1 LIKKIVYFCTKV
13 HKLRT
18 NSRLKFIVFLL
29 FSVFTAFPSFSQK
42 VGLVLSGGGATGF
55 AHIGVIKA
63 LEERGIPIDYIT
75 GTSAGALVGSMYAIG
90 YSPAEIE
97 AYVLSERFQL
107 MSNGKLERSQEF
119 LFQKDDE
126 DASLIDLAFSKDSIL
141 KKSLPTNF
149 IRPTLMDFEM
159 MFVLGTNGASRGEN
173 FDSLFIP
180 FRCVAAD
187 IYNKKSVVF
196 SHGKLN
202 QAVRAS
208 MTYPFFVNPIRVD
221 GQLLFDGGLYNN
233 FPTDVMYNDFSPD
246 YMIGS
251 NVAGNAKPPAED
263 DLLAQLRSML
273 VSYTNFDLPCTE
285 GIVIRPVTNIGTF
298 EFENIEEA
306 IQDGYLSTLKYLDS
320 IEIHVARK
328 VSKEELTA
336 KRAAFKK
343 KIFEL
348 NISSVN
354 TYSLNKTD
362 ESFVRKSIL
371 KNTKNQIITPELL
384 TKRYFRTAAI
394 QQIDYLL
401 PTITLKPDSTF
412 NLDLLVRKTK
422 DFKLEVGG
430 HFSSR
435 SINTGYIGLTYYN
448 LSKVAIK
455 VKGESYFGK
464 FYASVKTSLDLQ
476 LPLYYPVSISP
487 YFVLNRWDYYRSS
500 STFFED
506 IKPSFLVQNEL
517 YFGLKLKH
525 PLGNNSKSVFDIRKF
540 QLKDDYYQTQNFTS
554 IDTADYTQFFGET
567 ASWQIENNSLNRKQ
581 FASSGHYFSF
591 KARYVQ
597 GKERSISGST
607 SLTKYDL
614 NKNHKWINLEAEAQS
629 FLINNYIFHL
639 GVHAKAIMN
648 SQSLFSNYKASILS
662 TTAFSPTP
670 DAATFFLED
679 YRAPQHAGIGTNFIF
694 SIKKSIDI
702 RFDGYIYQPFKQIKL
717 NEDGTIYYSRPP
729 LKGGTYLAAASVI
742 YHSPFGP
749 IRFTA
754 NYFPKQKTPFYFQF
768 SYGYVLFNERAIR

>member
-1 LIKKIVYFCTKV
+1 LK
-13 HKLRT
+13 T
-18 NSRLKFIVFLL
+18 NGRLKFIVFLL
-29 FSVFTAFPSFSQK
+29 FTVFTASTIFSQK

-55 AHIGVIKA
+55 SHIGVIKA

-75 GTSAGALVGSMYAIG
+75 GTSAGALVGSMYSIG

-97 AYVLSERFQL
+97 EYVLSERFQL
-107 MSNGKLERSQEF
+107 MSSGKLERNQEF

-141 KKSLPTNF
+141 KKSLPTNY
-149 IRPTLMDFEM
+149 IRPTLLDFEM
-159 MFVLGTNGASRGEN
+159 MYVLGTIGASCGEN
-173 FDSLFIP
+173 FDSLFVP

-196 SHGKLN
+196 SNGKLN

-208 MTYPFFVNPIRVD
+208 MTYPFFVNPIRIN

-233 FPTDVMYNDFSPD
+233 FPSDVMYNDFAPD

-251 NVAGNAKPPAED
+251 NVAGNATPPSED
-263 DLLAQLRSML
+263 DLLSQLRNML
-273 VSYTNFDLPCTE
+273 VSYTNFDLPCDE
-285 GIVIRPVTNIGTF
+285 GIVIRPTTDVGTF
-298 EFENIEEA
+298 EFEDVKDA
-306 IQDGYLSTLKYLDS
+306 IQDGYLSTIKYLDS
-320 IEIHVARK
+320 IELHVTRR
-328 VSKEELTA
+328 VSIEELTL

-343 KIFEL
+343 KILKL

-354 TYSLNKTD
+354 TYSLKKMD
-362 ESFVRKSIL
+362 VSFVRKSIL
-371 KNTKNQIITPELL
+371 KNSKNQIITPELL

-394 QQIDYLL
+394 PQIDYLL
-401 PTITLKPDSTF
+401 PTVTLKPDSTF
-412 NLDLLVRKTK
+412 HLDLLVRKTK

-435 SINTGYIGLTYYN
+435 SVNTGYIGLTYYS
-448 LSKVAIK
+448 LSKVALKI
-455 VKGESYFGK
+455 KGESYFGK
-464 FYASVKTSLDLQ
+464 FYASVKTSVDLQ
-476 LPLYYPVSISP
+476 LPMYYPVSISP

-506 IKPSFLVQNEL
+506 IKPSFLVQNEM
-517 YFGLKLKH
+517 YFGVKIKH
-525 PLGNNSKSVFDIRKF
+525 PLANNTKSIFDIRKF
-540 QLKDDYYQTQNFTS
+540 ELKDDYYQTQNFKST
-554 IDTADYTQFFGET
+554 DTADYTQFYGEM

-607 SLTKYDL
+607 SPTKYDI
-614 NKNHKWINLEAEAQS
+614 NKNHNWINLDAEAQS
-629 FLINNYIFHL
+629 FIINNRIFHL
-639 GVHAKAIMN
+639 GIHAKAIMN

-662 TTAFSPTP
+662 TTSFSPLP
-670 DAATFFLED
+670 DAGTFFLEE
-679 YRAPQHAGIGTNFIF
+679 YRAPQHAGIGTNVIF

-702 RFDGYIYQPFKQIKL
+702 RFDGYVYQPFKQIRL
-717 NEDGTIYYSRPP
+717 NDDGTVSYSKPF
-729 LKGGTYLAAASVI
+729 KGETYMAAGSII

-749 IRFTA
+749 IRFTT

>member
-1 LIKKIVYFCTKV
+1 MK
-13 HKLRT
+13 T

-29 FSVFTAFPSFSQK
+29 FSVFTASTIFSQK

-75 GTSAGALVGSMYAIG
+75 GTSAGALVGSMYSIG

-97 AYVLSERFQL
+97 EYVLSERFQL
-107 MSNGKLERSQEF
+107 MSSGKLERSQEF

-141 KKSLPTNF
+141 KKSLPTNY
-149 IRPTLMDFEM
+149 IRPTLLDFEM
-159 MFVLGTNGASRGEN
+159 MYVLGTIGASCGEN
-173 FDSLFIP
+173 FDSLFVP

-196 SHGKLN
+196 SDGKLN

-208 MTYPFFVNPIRVD
+208 MTYPFFVNPIRIN

-233 FPTDVMYNDFSPD
+233 FPSDVMYNDFAPD

-251 NVAGNAKPPAED
+251 NVAGNATPPSED
-263 DLLAQLRSML
+263 DLLSQLRNML
-273 VSYTNFDLPCTE
+273 VSYTNFDLPCEE
-285 GIVIRPVTNIGTF
+285 GIIIRPTTDVGTF
-298 EFENIEEA
+298 EFEDVKDA
-306 IQDGYLSTLKYLDS
+306 IQDGYLSTIKYLDS
-320 IEIHVARK
+320 IELRVTRR
-328 VSKEELTA
+328 VSIEELTL
-336 KRAAFKK
+336 KRAAFKN
-343 KIFEL
+343 KILKL

-354 TYSLNKTD
+354 TYSLKKMD
-362 ESFVRKSIL
+362 VSFVRKSIL
-371 KNTKNQIITPELL
+371 KNSKNQIITPELL
-384 TKRYFRTAAI
+384 IKRYFRTAAI
-394 QQIDYLL
+394 PQIDYLL
-401 PTITLKPDSTF
+401 PTVTLKPDSTF
-412 NLDLLVRKTK
+412 HLDLLVRKTK

-435 SINTGYIGLTYYN
+435 SVNTGYIGLTYYS
-448 LSKVAIK
+448 LSKVALKI
-455 VKGESYFGK
+455 KGESYFGK
-464 FYASVKTSLDLQ
+464 FYASVKTSVDLQ
-476 LPLYYPVSISP
+476 LPMYYPVSISP

-506 IKPSFLVQNEL
+506 IKPSFLVQNEM
-517 YFGLKLKH
+517 YYGIKIKQ
-525 PLGNNSKSVFDIRKF
+525 PIGNNTKSIFDIRKF
-540 QLKDDYYQTQNFTS
+540 ELKDDYYQTQNFKST
-554 IDTADYTQFFGET
+554 DTADYTQFFGEM

-607 SLTKYDL
+607 SLTKYDI
-614 NKNHKWINLEAEAQS
+614 NKNHDWINLDAEVQS
-629 FLINNYIFHL
+629 FIINNRIFHL
-639 GVHAKAIMN
+639 GIHAKAIMN

-662 TTAFSPTP
+662 TTSFSPLP
-670 DAATFFLED
+670 DAGTFFLEE
-679 YRAPQHAGIGTNFIF
+679 YRAPQHAGLGTNVIF

-702 RFDGYIYQPFKQIKL
+702 RFDGYIYQPFKQIRL
-717 NEDGTIYYSRPP
+717 NDNGSVSYSKPF
-729 LKGGTYLAAASVI
+729 KGETYMAAGSII

-749 IRFTA
+749 IRFTT
-754 NYFPKQKTPFYFQF
+754 NYFPKQKTPLYIQF

>member
-1 LIKKIVYFCTKV
+1 M
-13 HKLRT
+13 
-18 NSRLKFIVFLL
+18 L
-29 FSVFTAFPSFSQK
+29 FTVFTASPIFSQK

-75 GTSAGALVGSMYAIG
+75 GTSAGALVGSMYSIG
-90 YSPAEIE
+90 FTPAEME
-97 AYVLSERFQL
+97 TYVLSERFQL
-107 MSNGKLERSQEF
+107 MSSGKLERNQEF

-141 KKSLPTNF
+141 KKSLPTNY
-149 IRPTLMDFEM
+149 IRPTLLDFEM
-159 MFVLGTNGASRGEN
+159 MTVLGTIGASYGEN
-173 FDSLFIP
+173 FDSLFVP

-233 FPTDVMYNDFSPD
+233 FPTDVMYNDFAPD

-251 NVAGNAKPPAED
+251 NVAGNAKPPSED
-263 DLLAQLRSML
+263 DLLSQLRNML
-273 VSYTNFDLPCTE
+273 VSNTNFDLPCDE
-285 GIVIRPVTNIGTF
+285 GIIIQPTTNVGTF
-298 EFENIEEA
+298 EFEEVKDA
-306 IQDGYLSTLKYLDS
+306 IQDGYLSTIKYLDS
-320 IEIHVARK
+320 IEMHVIRR
-328 VSKEELTA
+328 VSIEELTK
-336 KRAAFKK
+336 KRAAFKSK
-343 KIFEL
+343 FLEL
-348 NISSVN
+348 YISSVN
-354 TYSLNKTD
+354 TYSFKKMD
-362 ESFVRKSIL
+362 VSFVRKSIL
-371 KNTKNQIITPELL
+371 KNTKNQIITPDLL

-394 QQIDYLL
+394 PQIDYLL
-401 PTITLKPDSTF
+401 PTVTLKPDSTF
-412 NLDLLVRKTK
+412 HLDLLVRKTK

-435 SINTGYIGLTYYN
+435 SVNTGYIGLTYYS
-448 LSKVAIK
+448 LSKVALK

-464 FYASVKTSLDLQ
+464 FYASLKTSIDLQ
-476 LPLYYPVSISP
+476 LPMYYPVSISP

-506 IKPSFLVQNEL
+506 IKPSFLVQNEI
-517 YFGLKLKH
+517 YYGAKIKH
-525 PLGNNSKSVFDIRKF
+525 PIGNNTRSIFDIRKF
-540 QLKDDYYQTQNFTS
+540 ELKDDYYQTQNFKST
-554 IDTADYTQFFGET
+554 DTADYTQFFGEM

-607 SLTKYDL
+607 SLTKYDI
-614 NKNHKWINLEAEAQS
+614 NKNHDWINLDFEAQS
-629 FLINNYIFHL
+629 FIINNRMFHL
-639 GVHAKAIMN
+639 GIHAKSIMN

-662 TTAFSPTP
+662 TTSFSPTP
-670 DAATFFLED
+670 DAATFFLEE
-679 YRAPQHAGIGTNFIF
+679 YRAPQHAGVGTNVIF
-694 SIKKSIDI
+694 SIKRSIDI

-717 NEDGTIYYSRPP
+717 NDDGTVTYSRPF
-729 LKGGTYLAAASVI
+729 KGETYLAAASI
-742 YHSPFGP
+742 IFHSPFGP
-749 IRFTA
+749 IRFTT

>member
-1 LIKKIVYFCTKV
+1 MK
-13 HKLRT
+13 T
-18 NSRLKFIVFLL
+18 NGRLKFIVFLL
-29 FSVFTAFPSFSQK
+29 FTVFTASTIFSQK

-75 GTSAGALVGSMYAIG
+75 GTSAGALVGSMYSIG

-97 AYVLSERFQL
+97 EYVLSERFQL
-107 MSNGKLERSQEF
+107 MSSGKLERNQEF

-141 KKSLPTNF
+141 KKSLPTNY
-149 IRPTLMDFEM
+149 IRPTLLDFEM
-159 MFVLGTNGASRGEN
+159 MYVLGTIGASCGEN
-173 FDSLFIP
+173 FDSLFVP

-196 SHGKLN
+196 SNGKLN

-208 MTYPFFVNPIRVD
+208 MTYPFFVNPIRIN

-233 FPTDVMYNDFSPD
+233 FPSDVMYNDFAPD

-251 NVAGNAKPPAED
+251 NVAGNATPPSED
-263 DLLAQLRSML
+263 DLLSQLRNML
-273 VSYTNFDLPCTE
+273 VSYTNFDLPCDE
-285 GIVIRPVTNIGTF
+285 GIVIRPTTDVGTF
-298 EFENIEEA
+298 EFEDVKDA
-306 IQDGYLSTLKYLDS
+306 IQDGYLSTIKYLDS
-320 IEIHVARK
+320 IELHVTRR
-328 VSKEELTA
+328 VSIEELTL

-343 KIFEL
+343 KILKL

-354 TYSLNKTD
+354 TYSLKKMD
-362 ESFVRKSIL
+362 VSFVRKSIL
-371 KNTKNQIITPELL
+371 KNSKNQIITPELL

-394 QQIDYLL
+394 PQIDYLL
-401 PTITLKPDSTF
+401 PTVTLKPDSTF
-412 NLDLLVRKTK
+412 HLDLLVRKTK

-435 SINTGYIGLTYYN
+435 SVNTGYIGLTYYS
-448 LSKVAIK
+448 LSKVALKI
-455 VKGESYFGK
+455 KGESYFGK
-464 FYASVKTSLDLQ
+464 FYASVKTSVDLQ
-476 LPLYYPVSISP
+476 LPMYYPVSISP

-506 IKPSFLVQNEL
+506 IKPSFLVQNEM
-517 YFGLKLKH
+517 YYGVKIKH
-525 PLGNNSKSVFDIRKF
+525 PLANNTKSIFDIRKF
-540 QLKDDYYQTQNFTS
+540 ELKDDYYQTQNFKST
-554 IDTADYTQFFGET
+554 DTADYTQFYGEM

-607 SLTKYDL
+607 SPTKYDI
-614 NKNHKWINLEAEAQS
+614 NKNHDWINLDAEAQS
-629 FLINNYIFHL
+629 FVINNRIFHL
-639 GVHAKAIMN
+639 GIHAKAIMN

-662 TTAFSPTP
+662 TTSFSPLP
-670 DAATFFLED
+670 DAGTFFLEE
-679 YRAPQHAGIGTNFIF
+679 YRAPQHAGLGTNVIF

-702 RFDGYIYQPFKQIKL
+702 RFDGYVYQPFKQIRL
-717 NEDGTIYYSRPP
+717 NDDGTVSYSKPF
-729 LKGGTYLAAASVI
+729 KGETYMAAGSII

-749 IRFTA
+749 IRFTT

>member
-1 LIKKIVYFCTKV
+1 MK
-13 HKLRT
+13 T
-18 NSRLKFIVFLL
+18 NCRLKFIVFLL
-29 FSVFTAFPSFSQK
+29 FTVFTASTIFSQK

-75 GTSAGALVGSMYAIG
+75 GTSAGALVGSMYSIG

-97 AYVLSERFQL
+97 EYVLSERFQL
-107 MSNGKLERSQEF
+107 MSSGKLERNQEF

-141 KKSLPTNF
+141 KKSLPTNY
-149 IRPTLMDFEM
+149 IRPTLLDFEM
-159 MFVLGTNGASRGEN
+159 MYVLGTIGASCGEN
-173 FDSLFIP
+173 FDSLFVP

-196 SHGKLN
+196 SNGKLN

-208 MTYPFFVNPIRVD
+208 MTYPFFVNPIRIN

-233 FPTDVMYNDFSPD
+233 FPSDIMYNDFAPD

-251 NVAGNAKPPAED
+251 NVAGNATPPSED
-263 DLLAQLRSML
+263 DLLSQLRNML
-273 VSYTNFDLPCTE
+273 VSYTNFDLPCDE
-285 GIVIRPVTNIGTF
+285 GIVIRPTTDVGTF
-298 EFENIEEA
+298 EFEDVKDA
-306 IQDGYLSTLKYLDS
+306 IQDGYLSTIKYLDS
-320 IEIHVARK
+320 IELHVTRR
-328 VSKEELTA
+328 VSIEELTL

-343 KIFEL
+343 KILKL

-354 TYSLNKTD
+354 TYSLKKMD
-362 ESFVRKSIL
+362 VSFVRKSIL
-371 KNTKNQIITPELL
+371 KNSKNQIITPELL

-394 QQIDYLL
+394 PQIDYLL
-401 PTITLKPDSTF
+401 PTVTLKPDSTF
-412 NLDLLVRKTK
+412 HLDLLVRKTK

-435 SINTGYIGLTYYN
+435 SVNTGYIGLTYYS
-448 LSKVAIK
+448 LSKVALKI
-455 VKGESYFGK
+455 KGESYFGK
-464 FYASVKTSLDLQ
+464 FYASVKTSVDLQ
-476 LPLYYPVSISP
+476 LPMYYPVSISP

-506 IKPSFLVQNEL
+506 IKPSFLVQNEM
-517 YFGLKLKH
+517 YYGVKIKH
-525 PLGNNSKSVFDIRKF
+525 PLANNTKSIFDIRKF
-540 QLKDDYYQTQNFTS
+540 ELKDDYYQTQNFKST
-554 IDTADYTQFFGET
+554 DTADYTQFYGEM

-607 SLTKYDL
+607 SPTKYDI
-614 NKNHKWINLEAEAQS
+614 NKNHDWINLDAEAQS
-629 FLINNYIFHL
+629 FVINNRIFHL
-639 GVHAKAIMN
+639 GIHAKAIMN

-662 TTAFSPTP
+662 TTSFSPLP
-670 DAATFFLED
+670 DAGTFFLEE
-679 YRAPQHAGIGTNFIF
+679 YRAPQHAGLGTNVIF

-702 RFDGYIYQPFKQIKL
+702 RFDGYIYQPFKQIRL
-717 NEDGTIYYSRPP
+717 NDDGSVSYSKPF
-729 LKGGTYLAAASVI
+729 KGETYMAAGSII

-749 IRFTA
+749 IRFTT

>member
-1 LIKKIVYFCTKV
+1 M
-13 HKLRT
+13 RT
-18 NSRLKFIVFLL
+18 NCRLKFIVFLL
-29 FSVFTAFPSFSQK
+29 FTVFTASPIFSQK

-63 LEERGIPIDYIT
+63 LEERGIPIDYIA

-107 MSNGKLERSQEF
+107 MSNGKLERKQEF

-141 KKSLPTNF
+141 KKSLPTNY

-159 MFVLGTNGASRGEN
+159 MFVLGTNGASCGEN
-173 FDSLFIP
+173 FDSLFVP
-180 FRCVAAD
+180 FRCVASD

-208 MTYPFFVNPIRVD
+208 MTYPFFVNPIRID

-233 FPTDVMYNDFSPD
+233 FPTDVMYNDFAPD

-251 NVAGNAKPPAED
+251 NVAGNAKPPSED
-263 DLLAQLRSML
+263 DLLSQLRSML
-273 VSYTNFDLPCTE
+273 VSYTNFELPCEE
-285 GIVIRPVTNIGTF
+285 GIIINPKTNVGTF
-298 EFENIEEA
+298 EFEDVKDA
-306 IQDGYLSTLKYLDS
+306 IQDGYLSTIKYLDS
-320 IEIHVARK
+320 IQIHVTRK
-328 VSKEELTA
+328 VSIEELTA
-336 KRAAFKK
+336 KRVAFKK
-343 KIFEL
+343 KILEL

-354 TYSLNKTD
+354 TYSLSKMD
-362 ESFVRKSIL
+362 VSFVRKSIL
-371 KNTKNQIITPELL
+371 KNAKKQMITPELL
-384 TKRYFRTAAI
+384 SKRYFRTAAI
-394 QQIDYLL
+394 PQIDYLL
-401 PTITLKPDSTF
+401 PTVTLKPDSTF

-435 SINTGYIGLTYYN
+435 SVNTGYIGLTYYN

-455 VKGESYFGK
+455 IKGESYFGK
-464 FYASVKTSLDLQ
+464 FYASLKTSIDLQ
-476 LPLYYPVSISP
+476 LPLYYPLSISP

-517 YFGLKLKH
+517 YYGFKIKH
-525 PLGNNSKSVFDIRKF
+525 PLANNTKSIFDIRKF
-540 QLKDDYYQTQNFTS
+540 ELKDDYYQTQNFTS
-554 IDTADYTQFFGET
+554 VDTADYTQFYGQM

-581 FASSGHYFSF
+581 FASGGHYFSF
-591 KARYVQ
+591 KARYVK

-607 SLTKYDL
+607 SLTKYDI
-614 NKNHKWINLEAEAQS
+614 NKNHEWINLEGEAQS
-629 FLINNYIFHL
+629 FVINNHVFHL
-639 GVHAKAIMN
+639 GIHAKAIMN

-662 TTAFSPTP
+662 TTSFSPTP
-670 DAATFFLED
+670 DAGTFFLEE
-679 YRAPQHAGIGTNFIF
+679 YRAPQHAGLGTNLIF

-717 NEDGTIYYSRPP
+717 NDDGTVSYSRPF
-729 LKGGTYLAAASVI
+729 KGETYLAAASVI
-742 YHSPFGP
+742 FHSPFGP
-749 IRFTA
+749 IRFTT
-754 NYFPKQKTPFYFQF
+754 NYFPKQKTPLYFQF